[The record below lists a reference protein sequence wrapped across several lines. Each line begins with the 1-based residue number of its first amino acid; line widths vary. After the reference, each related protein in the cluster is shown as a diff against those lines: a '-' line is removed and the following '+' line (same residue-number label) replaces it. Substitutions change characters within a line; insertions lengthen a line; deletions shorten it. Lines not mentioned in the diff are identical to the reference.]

1 MDKFIHFLDCS
12 ALDRSGHHRSG
23 RTGNGASLSTDLD
36 VLYLAVT
43 YLYVYDYLVATEW
56 IVSFLRVGGRDWQ
69 LPLIARILVVVEDY
83 LAVEVFKSVQL
94 CSIPN
99 SLKRELGKKR
109 LGLRKRLN
117 KGIHVLGVVVKIE
130 RCACGCP
137 NA

>member
-1 MDKFIHFLDCS
+1 MDQFIHLLDGS
-12 ALDRSGHHRSG
+12 ALDSGSHHRSG

-117 KGIHVLGVVVKIE
+117 KGIHVLGVVVEIE